1 MLSEEI
7 TIKRGMMMR
16 EDGGD
21 WAGGLENS
29 WRSRR
34 EDQAKW
40 YRRFRGMIFYMGLEE
55 SSEM

>member
-29 WRSRR
+29 WR
-34 EDQAKW
+34 
-40 YRRFRGMIFYMGLEE
+40 
-55 SSEM
+55 